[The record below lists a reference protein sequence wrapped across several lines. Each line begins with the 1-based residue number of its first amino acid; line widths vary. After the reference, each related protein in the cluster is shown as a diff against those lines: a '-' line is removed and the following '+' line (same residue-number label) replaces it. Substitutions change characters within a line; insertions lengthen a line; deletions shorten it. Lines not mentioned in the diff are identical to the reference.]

1 MLSSLD
7 YVIITVIMLFSL
19 LLCILMQ
26 VPASDF
32 AGYVRVII
40 HELYAPLVAA
50 VDGRLTG
57 PGTLGTVMLCECLP
71 KFTTGEFTS
80 ARPSA

>member
-7 YVIITVIMLFSL
+7 YVIITVIMLSS

-32 AGYVRVII
+32 AGYVRAII